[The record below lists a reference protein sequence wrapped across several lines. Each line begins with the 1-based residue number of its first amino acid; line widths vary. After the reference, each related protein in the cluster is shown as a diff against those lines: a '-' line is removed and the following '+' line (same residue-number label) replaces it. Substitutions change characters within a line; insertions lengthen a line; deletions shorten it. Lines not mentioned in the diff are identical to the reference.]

1 MKILILSD
9 IHSNMVALQAVLDV
23 ESFDACI
30 CAGDVV
36 DYGCDPS
43 EVVDWIRH
51 NTVAC
56 VRGNH
61 DHAVGQKVRPR
72 GGPGL
77 RHLAFVTRPLHWELL
92 SDDQL
97 NWLSQL
103 PTSQFVELDG
113 KRFYLVH
120 GTPRDPLEEY
130 LGPKKAE
137 WQHRLEN
144 INADFVCVGHTHQP
158 FILKTKTGTTVV
170 NSGSVGQPRN
180 LDPRASYAVYENGTV
195 TLKQVEYAIDDAVA
209 SYRAAGLPTD
219 VCDLAAK
226 TLTDGGLRL

>member
-1 MKILILSD
+1 MRILIISD
-9 IHSNMVALQAVLDV
+9 IHSNMAALRAVF
-23 ESFDACI
+23 EAEEFDACV

-43 EVVDWIRH
+43 EVVNWMQE

-77 RHLAFVTRPLHWELL
+77 RHLAFATRPLHWQWM

-97 NWLSQL
+97 RWLSQL
-103 PTSQFVELDG
+103 PTSQFVELDA

-130 LGPKKAE
+130 LGPKQE
-137 WQHRLEN
+137 DWQHRLNN
-144 INADFVCVGHTHQP
+144 IDADFVCVGHTHQP
-158 FILKTKTGTTVV
+158 YLLELDNGTTVV
-170 NSGSVGQPRN
+170 NPGSVGQPRN
-180 LDPRASYAVYENGTV
+180 LDPRAAYAIYENGAV
-195 TLKQVEYAIDDAVA
+195 TLKQVEYAIEDAIA
-209 SYRAAGLPTD
+209 SYRAAGLPED
-219 VCDLAAK
+219 VCDLAFQ
-226 TLTDGGLRL
+226 TLTEGGLRL